1 MWRWRTNSLTFRLTG
16 TLLGALVVL
25 LVLAAIIQI
34 SLQDRFAR
42 GCASMNGLALTET
55 LYGALHTSMLAND
68 REGMHATVRAI
79 GEKSPT
85 VQVRVFNKEGDIAFS
100 SREQDVG
107 KRVPPGSEGCVQC
120 HREGQPTVSTG
131 DVTRA
136 FVRDGR
142 QVLGIIKPIVNE
154 PACTATCHAHP
165 PSKRLLGMLDVT
177 VTLGKAAEA
186 RRQTTFLMLATTLG
200 ALLLVT
206 GLVLA
211 VVRYAVH
218 DPIHELKAT
227 LEALGSGDYGA
238 RAGASSI
245 SEFKH
250 LGDSVNSMARE
261 LQQANQQLVEWA
273 QTLERRVEEKTAEVR
288 QAQEQIIAVERM
300 ASLGK
305 LAAVVAHEIN
315 NPLASVVTYSKLLV
329 RRFRAAS
336 DDAGH
341 AQENLQILEA
351 IAGESAR
358 CGEIVSNLL
367 LFARKSGSRF
377 EPTDLNEL
385 VRRCL
390 FLLKHKMDLAQVNPE
405 TDLED
410 GLPPLVADPAQ
421 VEQALLALAIN
432 AIEAMPGGGTLTVRT
447 RPLDAG
453 GAAVEIADTG
463 VGMDEEVRRQIF
475 EPFFT
480 TKGEGEGR
488 GLGLGLAVVYGIVQR
503 HGGEIEVASEPARG
517 TTFTLRLPGRGE
529 AVEEGR

>member
-25 LVLAAIIQI
+25 LTLAAVVQL
-34 SLQDRFAR
+34 SLQERFAR
-42 GCASMNGLALTET
+42 GWAAMSGLALAET

-85 VQVRVFNKEGDIAFS
+85 VQVRIFNKEGDIAFS
-100 SREQDVG
+100 SRQEEVG

-154 PACTATCHAHP
+154 PSCTATCHAHP
-165 PSKRLLGMLDVT
+165 PAKRLLGMLDVT

-186 RRQTTFLMLATTLG
+186 RRQTTWLMLAATLG

-206 GLVLA
+206 GVVLT

-218 DPIHELKAT
+218 EPIHDLTAT

-245 SEFKH
+245 SEFLH
-250 LGDSVNSMARE
+250 LAESVNSMARE
-261 LQQANQQLVEWA
+261 LQLANQQLVEWA
-273 QTLERRVEEKTAEVR
+273 QTLERRVEEKTAELR
-288 QAQEQIIAVERM
+288 QAQEQVIAVERM

-329 RRFRAAS
+329 RRFRGS
-336 DDAGH
+336 PDSSG
-341 AQENLQILEA
+341 QGEENLQILEA

-377 EPTDLNEL
+377 EPTDVNE
-385 VRRCL
+385 VARRCL
-390 FLLKHKMDLAQVNPE
+390 FLLKHKMDLAQVKPVTE
-405 TDLED
+405 LAEC
-410 GLPPLVADPAQ
+410 LQPLVADPAQ
-421 VEQALLALAIN
+421 IEQALLALAIN
-432 AIEAMPGGGTLTVRT
+432 GIEAMPGGGTLTVRT
-447 RPLDAG
+447 RPMDLG
-453 GAAVEIADTG
+453 GAIVEVADTG

-503 HGGEIEVASEPARG
+503 HGGEIEVASEPSHG

-529 AVEEGR
+529 AVEEG